1 MSRTCLGAAPARVVR
16 RRRGG
21 ALPPLGRADVRRS
34 AARRL
39 RPAARPRAGAGAGR
53 AVGVGRGR
61 HAPRLGQPRGAPH
74 VEAAPRGILCLLY
87 YTIGTML
94 ATCGGCT
101 SRRATSR
108 RRSPAARLARRRSAT
123 WCLEERGEREEGR
136 LGAWRSEERGK
147 REDLVPGGA
156 REREGRGWGLPHAR
170 HTPPRGQVLAQHAEH
185 ELSRGAYTLAARQFA
200 KTGRSVEEVALRFLS
215 LGQKGAPSPPPPLLS
230 AVAAPPPAPLPL
242 SRGWAVLPPKLG
254 RRARVCRR
262 AADVPVLQAR
272 RDGRA
277 ARDARPVPRP
287 QLPAAVARTAL

>member
-1 MSRTCLGAAPARVVR
+1 MLTVLYYRYYTSHMWRLHLEARDFET
-16 RRRGG
+16 
-21 ALPPLGRADVRRS
+21 ALACCSP
-34 AARRL
+34 
-39 RPAARPRAGAGAGR
+39 
-53 AVGVGRGR
+53 
-61 HAPRLGQPRGAPH
+61 GAPSQ
-74 VEAAPRGILCLLY
+74 R
-87 YTIGTML
+87 
-94 ATCGGCT
+94 
-101 SRRATSR
+101 
-108 RRSPAARLARRRSAT
+108 
-123 WCLEERGEREEGR
+123 
-136 LGAWRSEERGK
+136 
-147 REDLVPGGA
+147 DLVPGGA

-215 LGQKGAPSPPPPLLS
+215 LGQKGAPSSPPPLLS